1 MYINIISAG
10 VLYWSGG
17 QVTIETVSVPGN
29 IRKYKLVSKR
39 RRAMKLKS
47 NLKCHK
53 CHLAYLS
60 IFKKK
65 KMRSSRLF
73 SFSVS
78 SNLPVVSKTES
89 KLKFFSAREPFSCH
103 IIALKL

>member
-65 KMRSSRLF
+65 KCVPHD
-73 SFSVS
+73 SFHF
-78 SNLPVVSKTES
+78 LYLRTYQW
-89 KLKFFSAREPFSCH
+89 
-103 IIALKL
+103 

>member
-65 KMRSSRLF
+65 NAFLTTLF
-73 SFSVS
+73 IFCI
-78 SNLPVVSKTES
+78 
-89 KLKFFSAREPFSCH
+89 FEPTSG
-103 IIALKL
+103 K

>member
-65 KMRSSRLF
+65 KNAFLTTLF
-73 SFSVS
+73 IFCIFELTSG
-78 SNLPVVSKTES
+78 K
-89 KLKFFSAREPFSCH
+89 
-103 IIALKL
+103 